1 MLEFAIFE
9 HARYDP
15 PMTELTTLLQHLGYD
30 ERPQQTK
37 LFEHLITMD
46 HDGIIAQ
53 AGTGVGKS
61 IAILAAAAHLRKK
74 YDHQVLVVTPTRI
87 LMDQYLKRDA
97 PESGKCF
104 GMEVR
109 ELRGRRWYY
118 CQVSAEMGAEDEG
131 CLGRDGDCTESRWLK
146 ERYRCD
152 YRDAKMAARD
162 ADIVV
167 TNSDL
172 LIVNDRLLPGEFF
185 DPDGPLLIDEAHQ
198 FEPKLRDWAD
208 RSLRGEWIARYS
220 PDGRRLADWISRFKG
235 NPQTVQDQKQ
245 LPELIGAIL
254 SSMEDEVSP
263 SRRTL
268 QMQDSLAKIKARLD
282 KPTDNALIWCD
293 GEALKLSWIDV
304 AAAAAEL
311 LRARPFGLVS
321 ATIPPSMPSS
331 LGLNDTTVIDV
342 GHPFDYAK
350 QATVDISDINGAY
363 QYAKFPTNIEKRARQ
378 IEAEVLAAKGGAL
391 LLFSSFKDLEA
402 VYEHTFKA
410 FKEAG
415 LLVLKQGG
423 GLENAELAEAFKRDG
438 NAVLFGSESFAT
450 GFDVPGDA
458 LRLVVAFKLP
468 YAGKDPVTE
477 ALMKRFYPRYK
488 DQMLMRLT
496 QALGRLIRTETDR
509 GRAFIADS
517 RAEEFL
523 AGTTLMTAHMKQW
536 KREKL

>member
-1 MLEFAIFE
+1 MT
-9 HARYDP
+9 
-15 PMTELTTLLQHLGYD
+15 TELTTLLDHIGYSARD
-30 ERPQQTK
+30 PQTR
-37 LFEHLITMD
+37 LFEHLISMD

-61 IAILAAAAHLRKK
+61 IAILAAAAHLREKWE
-74 YDHQVLVVTPTRI
+74 HQVLVVTPTRV
-87 LMDQYLKRDA
+87 LMDQYMASDA
-97 PESGKCF
+97 PKTGECF
-104 GMEVR
+104 GLDVR
-109 ELRGRRWYY
+109 ELRGKRWYY
-118 CQVSAEMGAEDEG
+118 CQKSAEMGAEDEG
-131 CLGRDGDCTESRWLK
+131 CLGRDGDCTEAEWLK
-146 ERYRCD
+146 GAYRCD
-152 YRDAKMAARD
+152 YREAKAAARE

-172 LIVNDRLLPGEFF
+172 LIVNDRLVPGEFF

-198 FEPKLRDWAD
+198 FEPKLRDYAD
-208 RSLRGEWIARYS
+208 RSLRGDWIARYS
-220 PDGRRLADWISRFKG
+220 PDGRRLAEWIGRFKN
-235 NPQTVQDQKQ
+235 NPQLVQEQSQ
-245 LPELIGAIL
+245 LPMLIGAVL
-254 SSMEDEVSP
+254 GSMEDEVSP

-268 QMQDSLAKIKARLD
+268 QMQESLAKIKARLD
-282 KPTDNALIWCD
+282 KPSENALVWCD
-293 GEALKLSWIDV
+293 GEALKLSWVDV
-304 AAAAAEL
+304 AASAAEL

-331 LGLNDTTVIDV
+331 LGLGDIKVLDV
-342 GHPFDYAK
+342 GHPFDYAT

-363 QYAKFPTNIEKRARQ
+363 QYAKFPTNIEKRAKQ
-378 IEAEVLAAKGGAL
+378 VEAEVLASKGGAL

-415 LLVLKQGG
+415 LLVLKQDGVTA
-423 GLENAELAEAFKRDG
+423 NADLAEAFKRDG

-468 YAGKDPVTE
+468 YAGKDPVTDV
-477 ALMKRFYPRYK
+477 LMKRFFPRYK

-496 QALGRLIRTETDR
+496 QAAGRLIRTVDDR
-509 GRAFIADS
+509 GRLFIADS

-523 AGTTLMTAHMKQW
+523 AGTTLMTAHMKEFR
-536 KREKL
+536 REKLS

>member
-1 MLEFAIFE
+1 
-9 HARYDP
+9 
-15 PMTELTTLLQHLGYD
+15 MTELTTLLQHIGYS
-30 ERPQQTK
+30 ERAPQTR
-37 LFEHLITMD
+37 LYEHLITMT
-46 HDGIIAQ
+46 HDGVIAQ

-61 IAILAAAAHLRKK
+61 IAILAAAAHLREK
-74 YDHQVLVVTPTRI
+74 YDHQVLVVTPTRV
-87 LMDQYLKRDA
+87 LMDQYMASDA
-97 PESGKCF
+97 PKTGDAF
-104 GMEVR
+104 GLDVR
-109 ELRGRRWYY
+109 ELRGRRWYF
-118 CQVSAEMGAEDEG
+118 CQKSAEMGAEDEG
-131 CLGRDGDCTESRWLK
+131 CLGRDGDCTEKEWLEK
-146 ERYRCD
+146 GYRCD
-152 YRDAKMAARD
+152 YREAKMAARA

-185 DPDGPLLIDEAHQ
+185 DPEGPLLIDEAHQ

-220 PDGRRLADWISRFKG
+220 PDGRRLADWIARFK
-235 NPQTVQDQKQ
+235 NSPQTVQDQKQ

-263 SRRTL
+263 SRRTM
-268 QMQDSLAKIKARLD
+268 QMQESLAKIKARLD

-311 LRARPFGLVS
+311 LRARPFALVS

-331 LGLNDTTVIDV
+331 LGIGEVPVLDV

-350 QATVDISDINGAY
+350 QATVDVSDINGAY
-363 QYAKFPTNIEKRARQ
+363 QYAKFPTNIEKRAKQ
-378 IEAEVLAAKGGAL
+378 IEREVLATGGGAL

-423 GLENAELAEAFKRDG
+423 LVPNETLAEEFKRDG

-477 ALMKRFYPRYK
+477 ALMKRFYSRYK

-496 QALGRLIRTETDR
+496 QAAGRLIRTTDDR
-509 GRAFIADS
+509 GRLYIADS

-523 AGTTLMTAHMKQW
+523 AGTTLMTAHMKEFR
-536 KREKL
+536 REKLS

>member
-1 MLEFAIFE
+1 
-9 HARYDP
+9 
-15 PMTELTTLLQHLGYD
+15 MTELTTLLQHIGYS
-30 ERPQQTK
+30 ERAPQTK
-37 LFEHLITMD
+37 LYEHLITMD
-46 HDGIIAQ
+46 HDGVIAQ

-61 IAILAAAAHLRKK
+61 IAILAAAAHLRAKW
-74 YDHQVLVVTPTRI
+74 DHQVLVVTPTRV
-87 LMDQYLKRDA
+87 LMDQYMASDA
-97 PESGKCF
+97 PKTGECF
-104 GMEVR
+104 GLDVR
-109 ELRGRRWYY
+109 ELRGKRWYY

-131 CLGRDGDCTESRWLK
+131 CLGRDGDCTETRWLK
-146 ERYRCD
+146 EKYRCD
-152 YRDAKMAARD
+152 YREAKMAARD

-172 LIVNDRLLPGEFF
+172 LIVNDRLVPGEFF
-185 DPDGPLLIDEAHQ
+185 DPEGPLLIDEAHQ
-198 FEPKLRDWAD
+198 FEPKLRDYAD
-208 RSLRGEWIARYS
+208 RSLRGDWIARYS
-220 PDGRRLADWISRFKG
+220 PDGRRLAEWIGRFK
-235 NPQTVQDQKQ
+235 NNHQTVQDQPQ
-245 LPELIGAIL
+245 LPLLIGAIL

-263 SRRTL
+263 PRRVA
-268 QMQDSLAKIKARLD
+268 QMQESLTKIKARLD

-293 GEALKLSWIDV
+293 GEALKLSWVDV
-304 AAAAAEL
+304 SLPAREL
-311 LRARPFGLVS
+311 LQARPFGLVS
-321 ATIPPSMPSS
+321 ATIPPSMPGS
-331 LGLNDTTVIDV
+331 LGLQDTTVIDV

-378 IEAEVLAAKGGAL
+378 VEQEVLAMGGGAL

-415 LLVLKQGG
+415 LLVLKQDGVVA
-423 GLENAELAEAFKRDG
+423 NADLAEAFKRDG

-468 YAGKDPVTE
+468 YPGKDPVTQV
-477 ALMKRFYPRYK
+477 LMKRFYQRYK

-496 QALGRLIRTETDR
+496 QAAGRLIRTETDR
-509 GRAFIADS
+509 GRLFIADS

-523 AGTTLMTAHMKQW
+523 AGTTLMTAHMKEFR
-536 KREKL
+536 REKLS

>member
-1 MLEFAIFE
+1 MT
-9 HARYDP
+9 
-15 PMTELTTLLQHLGYD
+15 TELTTLLQHIGYS
-30 ERPQQTK
+30 ERAPQTK
-37 LFEHLITMD
+37 LYEHLITLD
-46 HDGIIAQ
+46 HDGVIAQ

-74 YDHQVLVVTPTRI
+74 YDHQALVVTPTRV
-87 LMDQYLKRDA
+87 LMDQYMASDA
-97 PESGKCF
+97 HKAGEAF
-104 GMEVR
+104 DMDVR
-109 ELRGRRWYY
+109 ELRGKRWYF
-118 CQVSAEMGAEDEG
+118 CAQSLEVGAGEEEG
-131 CLGRDGDCTESRWLK
+131 CLGRDGDCTEAEWIK
-146 ERYRCD
+146 KGYRCD
-152 YRDAKMAARD
+152 YREAKMRARA
-162 ADIVV
+162 ADIVI

-198 FEPKLRDWAD
+198 FEPKLRDYAD
-208 RSLRGEWIARYS
+208 RSLRAEWIARYS
-220 PDGRRLADWISRFKG
+220 PDGRRLAEWISRFKH
-235 NPQTVQDQKQ
+235 NPQTVQDQPQ
-245 LPELIGAIL
+245 LPLIIGAIL
-254 SSMEDEVSP
+254 DSMEDEVHP
-263 SRRTL
+263 SRRVA
-268 QMQDSLAKIKARLD
+268 QMQDSLKKIKGRLD

-293 GEALKLSWIDV
+293 GEALKLSWVDV
-304 AAAAAEL
+304 SLPAREL
-311 LRARPFGLVS
+311 LQARPFGLVS

-331 LGLNDTTVIDV
+331 LGLNEITVIDV
-342 GHPFDYAK
+342 GHPFDYSK

-378 IEAEVLAAKGGAL
+378 VEAEVLAAKGGAL

-468 YAGKDPVTE
+468 YPGKDPVTE
-477 ALMKRFYPRYK
+477 VLMKRFYQRYK

-496 QALGRLIRTETDR
+496 QAIGRLIRTETDR

>member
-1 MLEFAIFE
+1 
-9 HARYDP
+9 
-15 PMTELTTLLQHLGYD
+15 MTELTTLLQHIGYSAR
-30 ERPQQTK
+30 EPQTK
-37 LFEHLITMD
+37 LYEHLITMD
-46 HDGIIAQ
+46 HSGVIAQ

-61 IAILAAAAHLRKK
+61 IAILAAAAHLREK
-74 YDHQVLVVTPTRI
+74 YDTQTLVVTPTRV
-87 LMDQYLKRDA
+87 LQDQYMAKDGPA
-97 PESGKCF
+97 TGECF
-104 GMEVR
+104 GLDVR

-131 CLGRDGDCTESRWLK
+131 CLGRDGDCTESRWDK
-146 ERYRCD
+146 EKYRCD
-152 YRDAKMAARD
+152 YREAKRAARE

-185 DPDGPLLIDEAHQ
+185 DPSGPLLVDEAHQ

-220 PDGRRLADWISRFKG
+220 PDGRRLAEWIARFKG
-235 NPQTVQDQKQ
+235 NPQIVTNQAQ
-245 LPELIGAIL
+245 LPELIGNIL
-254 SSMEDEVSP
+254 ASMEDEVAP
-263 SRRTL
+263 SRRTM
-268 QMQDSLAKIKARLD
+268 QMQESLAKIKARLD
-282 KPTDNALIWCD
+282 KPSENALIWCD
-293 GEALKLSWIDV
+293 GEALKLSWVDV
-304 AAAAAEL
+304 AGAAKEL
-311 LRARPFGLVS
+311 LTARPFGLVS

-331 LGLNDTTVIDV
+331 LGLNDITVIDV

-350 QATVDISDINGAY
+350 QATIDISDINGAY
-363 QYAKFPTNIEKRARQ
+363 QYAKFPTNIEKRAKQVER
-378 IEAEVLAAKGGAL
+378 EVLASGGGAL

-415 LLVLKQGG
+415 LLVLKQDGVIA
-423 GLENAELAEAFKRDG
+423 NADLAEAFKRDG

-477 ALMKRFYPRYK
+477 ALMKRFYQRYK

-496 QALGRLIRTETDR
+496 QAVGRLIRTETDR

-536 KREKL
+536 KREKLA